1 MQNVTLIGI
10 DLGKNSFHIH
20 CREKHG
26 NTLLRKR
33 FSRIQLTQFLATC
46 PPCIVA
52 MESCAGAHFMARHI
66 SQLGHQVKLIS
77 PQFVRPFVKSNKNDF
92 IDAEA
97 ICEATSRPS
106 MHFVTPRTEDQ
117 QAMSA
122 LHRVRDALVRER
134 VKATNQMH
142 AFLLEFGI
150 SMPRG
155 IAVIKRLA
163 TVLEEHEL
171 PPYLVRLLTRLHQHY
186 GYLCEQIEEIER
198 ELKNHLADDETAQR
212 LLTIP
217 GIGTITASL
226 LATKL
231 GDGKNYL
238 SSRDFATST
247 GLVPRQYSTGGKS
260 TLMGISKR
268 GDKNLRRLLV
278 QCARVY
284 MQRLEYQS
292 GRLAEWVNGQLTRH
306 HSNVVACA
314 LANKLAR
321 IARVVTTQGTVF
333 SK

>member
-1 MQNVTLIGI
+1 
-10 DLGKNSFHIH
+10 
-20 CREKHG
+20 
-26 NTLLRKR
+26 
-33 FSRIQLTQFLATC
+33 
-46 PPCIVA
+46 
-52 MESCAGAHFMARHI
+52 
-66 SQLGHQVKLIS
+66 
-77 PQFVRPFVKSNKNDF
+77 
-92 IDAEA
+92 
-97 ICEATSRPS
+97 
-106 MHFVTPRTEDQ
+106 
-117 QAMSA
+117 
-122 LHRVRDALVRER
+122 
-134 VKATNQMH
+134 
-142 AFLLEFGI
+142 
-150 SMPRG
+150 MPRG

-163 TVLEEHEL
+163 TVPEEHEL

-231 GDGKNYL
+231 GDGKTSL
-238 SSRDFATST
+238 SSRDFAASA

-321 IARVVTTQGTVF
+321 IAWAVTTQGTVF